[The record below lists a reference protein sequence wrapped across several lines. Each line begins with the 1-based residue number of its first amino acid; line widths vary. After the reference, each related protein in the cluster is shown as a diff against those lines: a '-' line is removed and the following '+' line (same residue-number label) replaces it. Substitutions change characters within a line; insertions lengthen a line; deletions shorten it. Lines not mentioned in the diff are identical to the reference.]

1 MTTSKN
7 SVPIRLPVERWVHIV
22 EEHPEMEGMR
32 ADVLETVRDPQRIVQ
47 GGAGELIAVRMV
59 EENKWLVAVYRE
71 LDDDGF
77 VITAFLT
84 RRARWFQR
92 RVQIWP

>member
-1 MTTSKN
+1 MATSKN
-7 SVPIRLPVERWVHIV
+7 GTSIRLPVERWAHIV

>member
-1 MTTSKN
+1 
-7 SVPIRLPVERWVHIV
+7 
-22 EEHPEMEGMR
+22 MEGMR